1 MLKTANHVSSLNTM
15 FNTLKFFICRFLF
28 AYRTVVF
35 MQDLES
41 ALSYSFRQ
49 EIAIHKSIEGE
60 SLQALKD
67 LIKVLTKV

>member
-1 MLKTANHVSSLNTM
+1 
-15 FNTLKFFICRFLF
+15 
-28 AYRTVVF
+28 

-49 EIAIHKSIEGE
+49 EIAIHKSIDGD

-67 LIKVLTKV
+67 FIRVLTKVRVLLFTYT